1 MHHRR
6 EAFNWK
12 NQEGFSGNVLQG
24 QSRNTEFYAHLNQN
38 FKTKKKETFVSE
50 LNGFFTSW
58 DIKNLDCV
66 KKKYTLKDMKSGSL
80 KASSSDH
87 RDMHLGWL

>member
-38 FKTKKKETFVSE
+38 FKTKKRKHLY
-50 LNGFFTSW
+50 LNWMAFSPHGTLK
-58 DIKNLDCV
+58 ILIV
-66 KKKYTLKDMKSGSL
+66 LKKYTLKDMKSGSL